1 MTIIKVKIIVTI
13 RGQNVTMIYAKILS
27 TTTVTMYP
35 AAKLGNQ
42 SMLSSFLFWFCL
54 CFTSIVIT
62 HNSRNCQAHNS
73 TLATFVQHAQPKR

>member
-1 MTIIKVKIIVTI
+1 MTIITVKIIVTI

-42 SMLSSFLFWFCL
+42 SMLFSFLFGFAYAL
-54 CFTSIVIT
+54 
-62 HNSRNCQAHNS
+62 QA
-73 TLATFVQHAQPKR
+73 